1 MPAQPKMLATWHGA
15 RPASMLRFRAG
26 EGLLDFPGGYELQ
39 RSLDVGAEGESRI
52 DFNIRWTP
60 LLFRLNGSGA
70 GENR

>member
-1 MPAQPKMLATWHGA
+1 
-15 RPASMLRFRAG
+15 MLRFRAG